1 MRKILVYEK
10 RNQIKQQPNCRKRN
24 RAVFIVFALA
34 IFSDRFGES
43 LAQTHVVSIEAVF
56 LLFFE

>member
-1 MRKILVYEK
+1 MGRVIRHRV
-10 RNQIKQQPNCRKRN
+10 RVQIRQQPNCRKRN
-24 RAVFIVFALA
+24 RAVFTVFALA